1 MACAVD
7 TFGIHMDMRDLD
19 DALLQ
24 KTIDNQ
30 EAMIAQAPSMQPVIM
45 PALRHYIAERD
56 RRQTKEIDTIVAN
69 LECYSDE
76 ENRAPAHGCD
86 YNGTAYET
94 PVKKPV
100 IAKLHKTPEALA
112 TSERSKRVRH
122 MTDHFSTESKPLAF
136 QADKRR
142 KSERSVLL
150 AHMRKHPEFSA
161 TITQCEA
168 NKATI
173 MQTARELA
181 CPLLVADEV
190 AKGTYR
196 DDCFEVLM
204 RTQMR
209 EVAVADD
216 GHRYD
221 LVRLKQYIRAHI
233 GERLVS
239 PITKQPMSAH
249 VRFAEAVTNR
259 YGSKVCVGSGMDK
272 VCKYETRTWRPTLNI
287 PKPLT

>member
-1 MACAVD
+1 MASAID

-24 KTIDNQ
+24 KTIENQ
-30 EAMIAQAPSMQPVIM
+30 EAMIAQTPSMQPMIM
-45 PALRHYIAERD
+45 PALLQYSAERD
-56 RRQTKEIDTIVAN
+56 RRQKEEVDTLVAN
-69 LECYSDE
+69 VECYSDE
-76 ENRAPAHGCD
+76 ENRAPTHGRA
-86 YNGTAYET
+86 NNATEYET
-94 PVKKPV
+94 PDKKPV
-100 IAKLHKTPEALA
+100 IATLHKTPPALS
-112 TSERSKRVRH
+112 TSGRSKRVRH
-122 MTDHFSTESKPLAF
+122 MTDHFSTESKPLAV

-150 AHMRKHPEFSA
+150 GQMRKHPEFSA

-168 NKATI
+168 NRATL
-173 MQTARELA
+173 MQAAREFA
-181 CPLLVADEV
+181 CPLLIADEV

-209 EVAVADD
+209 MVAVADD
-216 GHRYD
+216 GHQYD

-233 GERLVS
+233 GERLIS
-239 PITKQPMSAH
+239 PITKQPMSAQ

-259 YGSKVCVGSGMDK
+259 YGSKVYVGSGMDK

-287 PKPLT
+287 PKPLM